1 MKRFLLFSIIVF
13 SFAFTKAH
21 PVKMTTGRIYYDN
34 DQHKC
39 FLLINFFTDDLTKHL
54 TKIYHSPINEDNIT
68 EQSNREI
75 FIDYFKKKIS
85 IYEGSKEISYKPE
98 YIKHSDD
105 NVLQVKFILNNF
117 NIKSKEEIK
126 VVNTLMFDAFDNQSN
141 IIHFELKSQK
151 EIILFSI
158 TKPFH
163 VFHL

>member
-1 MKRFLLFSIIVF
+1 MKRFLLFSILLF
-13 SFAFTKAH
+13 SFAFAKAH
-21 PVKMTTGRIYYDN
+21 PIKMTTGRIYYDN
-34 DQHKC
+34 DQQKC

-54 TKIYHSPINEDNIT
+54 SEIYHYPINKDNVT
-68 EQSNREI
+68 EQSNRAL
-75 FIDYFKKKIS
+75 FMDYFKKQFS
-85 IYEGSKEISYKPE
+85 IYKGTNEISYSLQ
-98 YIKHSDD
+98 YINHADD

-117 NIKSKEEIK
+117 NIKSKEGIK

-141 IIHFELKSQK
+141 IIHFELKPQK

>member
-1 MKRFLLFSIIVF
+1 
-13 SFAFTKAH
+13 
-21 PVKMTTGRIYYDN
+21 MTTGRIYYDN
-34 DQHKC
+34 NQQKC

-54 TKIYHSPINEDNIT
+54 TEIYHSPINKDNIT
-68 EQSNREI
+68 ELSNKET
-75 FIDYFKKKIS
+75 FMDYFKKKLS
-85 IYEGSKEISYKPE
+85 IYDGLKEILYELE
-98 YIKHSDD
+98 YFKHTDD

-117 NIKSKEEIK
+117 NIESKEEIK

-141 IIHFELKSQK
+141 IIHFELKPQK

>member
-1 MKRFLLFSIIVF
+1 
-13 SFAFTKAH
+13 
-21 PVKMTTGRIYYDN
+21 MTTGRIYYDH
-34 DQHKC
+34 DQQKC
-39 FLLINFFTDDLTKHL
+39 FLMINFFTDDLTKHL
-54 TKIYHSPINEDNIT
+54 TEIYHSPINEDNIT
-68 EQSNREI
+68 EQSNRET
-75 FIDYFKKKIS
+75 FMDYFKKNFS
-85 IYEGSKEISYKPE
+85 IYEGLKEISCRPE

-105 NVLQVKFILNNF
+105 NVLQVKFILKNF

-141 IIHFELKSQK
+141 IIHFELKPQK

>member
-1 MKRFLLFSIIVF
+1 MKRFLIFSIIVL
-13 SFAFTKAH
+13 SFAFAKAH
-21 PVKMTTGRIYYDN
+21 PIKMTTGRIYYDSG
-34 DQHKC
+34 QQKC

-54 TKIYHSPINEDNIT
+54 TEIYHFPINEDNIT
-68 EQSNREI
+68 EQSNRET
-75 FIDYFKKKIS
+75 FMDYFKKKFS
-85 IYEGSKEISYKPE
+85 IYEGSKEFSYRLE
-98 YIKHSDD
+98 YIKLSDD

-141 IIHFELKSQK
+141 IIHFELKPQK